1 MSMSVSWSVLS
12 LTRIQQMKESL
23 NIWRKGGCTEQT
35 DKRPFSEL
43 IHQKPVDFIVF
54 LLLFAV
60 KVGWLPLSDRW
71 RWKAGGG
78 MESLVSGAWKS
89 CLTRK
94 QALPVSLSSG
104 FGKRLSS
111 LTLKRKIKRN
121 WQNFDP
127 RESFVHK
134 LTSNFPLTESFP
146 LPCTSS
152 SSSRFVNW
160 SLFMSW
166 YIWRSACCCL
176 WGYFDVS
183 RLSQWWWRT
192 KCPLLSWN
200 YRNTCQWP
208 LVCVF
213 SFVCLCVCVCV
224 MAGQLRGTFEIL
236 RLKGKKAAITG
247 FASKKPRVVY

>member
-12 LTRIQQMKESL
+12 LTRIQQMKESV

-43 IHQKPVDFIVF
+43 IHQKPVDFFVF

-60 KVGWLPLSDRW
+60 KVGWLLLSDRW

-111 LTLKRKIKRN
+111 LTLKRKIKTN

-127 RESFVHK
+127 RESFLAQTNQQLSSYWK
-134 LTSNFPLTESFP
+134 FPSAL
-146 LPCTSS
+146 
-152 SSSRFVNW
+152 
-160 SLFMSW
+160 
-166 YIWRSACCCL
+166 YIIIIIS
-176 WGYFDVS
+176 
-183 RLSQWWWRT
+183 
-192 KCPLLSWN
+192 
-200 YRNTCQWP
+200 
-208 LVCVF
+208 VC
-213 SFVCLCVCVCV
+213 
-224 MAGQLRGTFEIL
+224 
-236 RLKGKKAAITG
+236 
-247 FASKKPRVVY
+247 

>member
-12 LTRIQQMKESL
+12 RTRIQKMRESL

-43 IHQKPVDFIVF
+43 IHQKPVDSFVV
-54 LLLFAV
+54 LLLFAE

-183 RLSQWWWRT
+183 RLSQWWWRI

-236 RLKGKKAAITG
+236 RLKEKKH
-247 FASKKPRVVY
+247 R